1 MSAVVRMI
9 AFLEALDQ
17 ATYKERPTGVGQ
29 KTINLATE
37 AEFITSKRS
46 SQEQRLPDLHR
57 LTPRGAAALL
67 KLQQV
72 QAIRDGRKGFKLQT
86 HY

>member
-9 AFLEALDQ
+9 ALLEALDP
-17 ATYKERPTGVGQ
+17 AAYRERPAGVGQ

-37 AEFITSKRS
+37 AEFITSRRS
-46 SQEQRLPDLHR
+46 SQVQRLPDLHR
-57 LTPRGAAALL
+57 LTPRGAAALTKL
-67 KLQQV
+67 KQV
-72 QAIRDGRKGFKLQT
+72 QAIRDAENGIKPQT